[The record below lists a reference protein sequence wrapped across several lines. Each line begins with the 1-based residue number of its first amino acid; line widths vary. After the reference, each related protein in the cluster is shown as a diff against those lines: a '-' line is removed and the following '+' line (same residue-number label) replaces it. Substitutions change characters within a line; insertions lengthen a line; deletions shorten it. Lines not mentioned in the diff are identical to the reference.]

1 MLSTT
6 KLGLNKMKPNT
17 EHTMSLEELL
27 KAQPEAI
34 DRFHKLIEA
43 LDEAGAADGLEDL
56 REVLS
61 TMIEKIDEKLEAYE
75 GYDE

>member
-1 MLSTT
+1 
-6 KLGLNKMKPNT
+6 
-17 EHTMSLEELL
+17 MSLEELL